1 VSYGDIGSRLKLAR
15 EHAQLTHRA
24 LGELADVATST
35 ISELET
41 YARHAPATDLVARLA
56 TALGV
61 EPCWLAYG
69 DEDKEPVWLGEEPPE
84 LRPRR
89 GRKSGSGS
97 QSSS

>member
-1 VSYGDIGSRLKLAR
+1 MSYGDIGSRLKLAR

-41 YARHAPATDLVARLA
+41 YARHAPATDMVARLA
-56 TALGV
+56 KALGV

-69 DEDKEPVWLGEEPPE
+69 DVDKEPDWLGEEPQPPK
-84 LRPRR
+84 PRR
-89 GRKSGSGS
+89 GRPSGSGS
-97 QSSS
+97 KSAG